1 MVLREALRIRRESL
15 PKSHF
20 WVALAQGALGE
31 CLATQRR
38 FSEADPLLVDSYN
51 NLAQSLGKTD
61 PRTRAALKH
70 LIAFYDSWAKPEEAA
85 RLRLKL

>member
-1 MVLREALRIRRESL
+1 LESL

-38 FSEADPLLVDSYN
+38 FPEADPLLVDSYN
-51 NLAQSLGKTD
+51 NLAQSLGKSD
-61 PRTRAALKH
+61 PRTSAALKH
-70 LIAFYDSWAKPEEAA
+70 LIAFYDSWAKREEAA
-85 RLRLKL
+85 RLRRKL